1 MIAGSYA
8 EFSKKESCFVTKNL
22 MKELVQKALDNPLKK
37 YRFCLHQNP
46 ESTLHEMVIVT
57 TKDDMRYPD
66 KHLGTTESNI
76 ILSGKLLV
84 VFFGEEGEIQRVFVL
99 DPEELFYYRCEKNQY
114 HMTIPLTDVAVYVE
128 IKEGPFDDKSNV
140 FPKWA
145 PERSDMESMR
155 VFNEEMKR
163 KAMDFMNQK
172 NNDMLLK

>member
-1 MIAGSYA
+1 MIASNYA
-8 EFSKKESCFVTKNL
+8 EFSQEESCLVTKSL
-22 MKELVQKALDNPLKK
+22 IKELVRKAQNNPMKK

-66 KHLGTTESNI
+66 KHLETTESNI

-84 VFFGEEGEIQRVFVL
+84 IFFGEKGEIQRVFTL
-99 DPEELFYYRCEKNQY
+99 NPEETFYYRCKKNQY

-140 FPKWA
+140 FPEWA
-145 PERSDMESMR
+145 PKRSDMESMR

-163 KAMDFMNQK
+163 KAMDFMDRNAK
-172 NNDMLLK
+172 DMLLK